1 MTVLRT
7 VYLSHLR
14 PILVINKLDRL
25 ITELKL
31 SPTEAYHHM
40 QRIIEDVNAV
50 VGSFYSSER
59 MEEDYKRRDRQDLPD
74 AAPEEDYEERDDA
87 SLYFDPAMG
96 NVLFASAIDG
106 WAFRISRFAQLY
118 STKLGMSEKVLGK
131 VLWGDWFLD
140 MKTKRVMNRKKME
153 QSGKKLKPLF
163 VQFILDNIWAAYDA
177 VVLNKYGFSFPQSLE
192 KHRKANLRSLRF
204 FPQQSGQSRQD
215 CRNSRH
221 ESTTARFTSER
232 HSQPTP
238 HDLLSMAPSRPFRIP
253 RHSRQDPRP
262 RFRPILPYSSHA
274 PSRDRSPRR

>member
-31 SPTEAYHHM
+31 SPSEAYHHM

-59 MEEDYKRRDRQDLPD
+59 MEEDYRRRDRQD
-74 AAPEEDYEERDDA
+74 AAATATPPNGETRDGGGGGISTPKEHDEDFEERDDA
-87 SLYFDPAMG
+87 SLYFDPVQG

-118 STKLGMSEKVLGK
+118 SSKLGMSEKVLNK
-131 VLWGDWFLD
+131 VLWGDWYLD
-140 MKTKRVMNRKKME
+140 MKTKRVLNRKKME

-163 VQFILDNIWAAYDA
+163 VQFILENIWAAYDA
-177 VVLNKYGFSFPQSLE
+177 VVLNKLSSL
-192 KHRKANLRSLRF
+192 HHSHPVADNSSRSDTVSSCE
-204 FPQQSGQSRQD
+204 QQPRQG
-215 CRNSRH
+215 
-221 ESTTARFTSER
+221 
-232 HSQPTP
+232 
-238 HDLLSMAPSRPFRIP
+238 
-253 RHSRQDPRP
+253 
-262 RFRPILPYSSHA
+262 
-274 PSRDRSPRR
+274 